1 MVGWHHQLDGQESEQ
16 ALGFGDGQGS
26 LVCCTPWG
34 RKESDMTATE
44 LTERP
49 YSPRLAPVFIVL
61 RPRPNYSFYF
71 YLARST
77 DVLWLKYAPQIYPQN
92 KFFEVNKPKVGV
104 PERKRILSHTMQ
116 GCGLPR
122 WRSGKEPA
130 CKYRRHRRCRLDH

>member
-92 KFFEVNKPKVGV
+92 KFFVV
-104 PERKRILSHTMQ
+104 PTAPQKSISQKWESLR
-116 GCGLPR
+116 
-122 WRSGKEPA
+122 GKG
-130 CKYRRHRRCRLDH
+130 Y